1 MLTLLC
7 ATSALSSGKEQV
19 NPFSDSPVPA
29 TRDGHGSGSGGQN
42 VRQNTAAK
50 AMHARSTVGQVG
62 HTVQCDP
69 SRPENLLYYPLQ
81 VYDESPIV

>member
-1 MLTLLC
+1 MLKSILSIRKITFLLR
-7 ATSALSSGKEQV
+7 LSLPHLDGLLSG
-19 NPFSDSPVPA
+19 
-29 TRDGHGSGSGGQN
+29 
-42 VRQNTAAK
+42 
-50 AMHARSTVGQVG
+50 GQVG